1 MGRLR
6 DREALRDKRMK
17 VYTHS
22 NGGKS
27 IFPEHIPAGWEVMF
41 KPDTFQVVWRRTN
54 SILKQSTTGVH

>member
-1 MGRLR
+1 MGRLCH
-6 DREALRDKRMK
+6 REALRGKIMK

-22 NGGKS
+22 NGSKS

-54 SILKQSTTGVH
+54 SILKQSTISVH